1 MKKASQ
7 RPPSRASLREMPEV
21 DFSKVKLRPNPYAE
35 RIAKE
40 GYFLPDGRHIMP
52 LPRRGRPKKGEE
64 PGPTKARSIRFPV
77 QVDAALEK
85 AAKARGLTVHAAV
98 RTAVVAWIG
107 AGEPRQGRGD
117 A

>member
-1 MKKASQ
+1 MRKAIK
-7 RPPSRASLREMPEV
+7 RERGPSKASLREIPEA
-21 DFSKVKLRPNPYAE
+21 DFSKGTWIRNPYAA

-107 AGEPRQGRGD
+107 AGEPR
-117 A
+117 

>member
-1 MKKASQ
+1 MKKVRKQ
-7 RPPSRASLREMPEV
+7 REPSRASLREMPEV
-21 DFSKVKLRPNPYAE
+21 DFSKGKVFRNPYAA
-35 RIAKE
+35 RIAAE
-40 GYFLPDGRHIMP
+40 GVTFPG
-52 LPRRGRPKKGEE
+52 RGRPKKGEE

-107 AGEPRQGRGD
+107 AGEPR
-117 A
+117 